1 MQHWIITR
9 DPWHKLPHHTMYNLL
24 LHCKIE
30 SYLEIHKK
38 MIPMCH
44 IMNLRARHC
53 DARVLYLGSDK
64 ISVLRGQGLSSKLR
78 SWIQKQIWQKFGQ
91 NWSEKS
97 GDHSTAC
104 NLCWVSIVFM
114 SHEPAALHFQSIL
127 DNFSSPWH
135 GHIDWN
141 STTCKYC
148 IAININQFS
157 KVFC

>member
-9 DPWHKLPHHTMYNLL
+9 DPWHRLPHHMMYNLL

-44 IMNLRARHC
+44 FMNLRARHC

-64 ISVLRGQGLSSKLR
+64 ISVFWGQGLSSKLR
-78 SWIQKQIWQKFGQ
+78 SWIQKQIWQKFGW

-104 NLCWVSIVFM
+104 NLFWVSIVACPMNLQLFIFNLYLTTLTHLGM
-114 SHEPAALHFQSIL
+114 DTLTEIPQLVSIVLQS
-127 DNFSSPWH
+127 
-135 GHIDWN
+135 
-141 STTCKYC
+141 T
-148 IAININQFS
+148 
-157 KVFC
+157 